1 MTEERC
7 TNCGATQ
14 GVEASFC
21 GSCGTPALSTSD
33 VKCPQ
38 CGTDSPYN
46 ARFCDNCGQPL
57 QNPEKGAT
65 PSEIGIN
72 TASSTPK
79 LSKENLPDSL
89 DEGLKPTI
97 GHVKGA
103 NVSNGTVW
111 VLALAPLIG
120 LMLEYFIAGIIYAD
134 SPDFDWDVFNAVGSG
149 QLFFVT
155 VILNIA
161 LSILD
166 ERKLRKAGWDTN
178 KIRGMVWLVPVYLFK
193 RAKLLE
199 QNLAYFIVWLVAF
212 GLVFLN
218 IA

>member
-14 GVEASFC
+14 GAEASFC

-57 QNPEKGAT
+57 QNPEKGA
-65 PSEIGIN
+65 
-72 TASSTPK
+72 
-79 LSKENLPDSL
+79 
-89 DEGLKPTI
+89 
-97 GHVKGA
+97 

-120 LMLEYFIAGIIYAD
+120 LMLEYFIAAIIYAD

-193 RAKLLE
+193 RAKFLE
-199 QNLAYFIVWLVAF
+199 QNLSYFIVWLVAF
-212 GLVFLN
+212 GLVFFN